1 MFIILAN
8 HFWNNCMP
16 GIILY
21 CKQDILNILGASLAG
36 IFNILYTCCTLLWST
51 TTCSLKYLVHL
62 LTSKLITHITWPICK
77 DLLHDRIPVAPIAH
91 THTHALTHTH
101 SGCCCRCRC
110 FGPAFSWPILLP
122 WPIPISIAI
131 ADCTTPRK
139 TMRPYQRSGR
149 ANIRAGDQAFCSAW
163 QHPKK
168 KVACNMQ
175 QAMGKSL
182 AMLRVKTRIG
192 IINNVQCYSS

>member
-1 MFIILAN
+1 MRIFS
-8 HFWNNCMP
+8 WNLQH
-16 GIILY
+16 I
-21 CKQDILNILGASLAG
+21 
-36 IFNILYTCCTLLWST
+36 
-51 TTCSLKYLVHL
+51 VHML
-62 LTSKLITHITWPICK
+62 
-77 DLLHDRIPVAPIAH
+77 
-91 THTHALTHTH
+91 HALMINNMFAYVFSALTNLKAYHSYNMAHLQRSFARSNSSCSHRTHTHTH
-101 SGCCCRCRC
+101 SGCCCRCC